1 MENKAGRKD
10 GEKKRKEKTTGR
22 KEKGQN
28 RKEKRRK
35 EKQEGG
41 RKDGERTR
49 KEIKKTGRRKEG
61 WKEGKKEGRKEK
73 EGKETQEGERMQR
86 RQERKLLINNLQN
99 AAQLELSSVS
109 TEHLPLFP
117 LSSPSPFL
125 SLQLFLL
132 AVETKHSRHHNEG
145 HFTNITPS
153 VLSVNINF

>member
-1 MENKAGRKD
+1 MGKGRGRK
-10 GEKKRKEKTTGR
+10 
-22 KEKGQN
+22 
-28 RKEKRRK
+28 
-35 EKQEGG
+35 QE
-41 RKDGERTR
+41 R
-49 KEIKKTGRRKEG
+49 
-61 WKEGKKEGRKEK
+61 EGRKEK
-73 EGKETQEGERMQR
+73 EGKETQGGRMQR
-86 RQERKLLINNLQN
+86 RQERKLLISNLQN